1 MKLAEFGQDV
11 PEMYLRQDLGLD
23 ETGGF
28 LSRIPKVLATEEYNN
43 ISSVFSKNMHIK
55 ELQATIDS
63 GGPAITNVGGH
74 AVVVDSIK
82 DGRVFIRD
90 PYVPEPY
97 SVSVM
102 DFLRAWKKSGRQTV
116 TFDGK

>member
-1 MKLAEFGQDV
+1 M
-11 PEMYLRQDLGLD
+11 R
-23 ETGGF
+23 
-28 LSRIPKVLATEEYNN
+28 
-43 ISSVFSKNMHIK
+43 IK

-63 GGPAITNVGGH
+63 GGPASTSVGGH
-74 AVVVDSIK
+74 VVVVDSIK

-116 TFDGK
+116 TFDGN

>member
-1 MKLAEFGQDV
+1 
-11 PEMYLRQDLGLD
+11 MYLRQDLGLD
-23 ETGGF
+23 EAGGF

-43 ISSVFSKNMHIK
+43 ISSVFSKNIHIK

-102 DFLRAWKKSGRQTV
+102 DFLRGWKKSGRQAV